1 MAQRVLSH
9 EEVWQRYDAIE
20 DRLTA
25 PVSERMLDLAD
36 LRPGMR
42 VLDLASGRG
51 EPALRA
57 ARRVGPDG
65 AVLGVDPS
73 DALLEMAREKAAREG
88 LSNLDLRAMN
98 AEELDDIPPAHFHA
112 ATVRWGLMYMEAP
125 IAALENARRAL
136 SEDGVLVAAL
146 WAEPERAPYYSLPMR
161 ILERYRSV
169 PSIDPEV
176 PSPFRFADPDRIER
190 DFGRAGLALDHVE
203 EMDIPVFEAE
213 ATAEVV
219 EWVRALALTKL
230 LNDVPE
236 SDQQAWAEEFEAEL
250 ESTRT
255 DGVIRVGGVTR
266 IVRARVT
273 PKPGGV
279 R

>member
-146 WAEPERAPYYSLPMR
+146 WAEPGRAPYYSLPMR

-279 R
+279 H